1 MKQNKYVE
9 IKRIK
14 VDGLYVFDK
23 EFDSGL
29 HILVGETNSC
39 GKSLFIKLID
49 FALGDDGRELKG
61 YQILRKCSFLYA
73 ELHVNGELITIKRNI
88 YIIDDK
94 VDIYRNVSIDDIFSK
109 NLTPDETVS
118 YDEYQRMLFKKLTGY
133 DYIQIVSPKNKIEK
147 ITFALY
153 TNLFYLNQGVEAG
166 QLFRYPPT
174 WFQKYKKQ
182 KILSLFFD
190 TEQIKKSD
198 DEVKTSKLKTELK
211 RAKDELNIK
220 KVFFNENFA
229 SDNYFAE
236 LGKKNKLESEINK
249 LQKIL
254 DNLNNE
260 FLSSE
265 EFSDNEVNEL
275 YSFKRELENIQQKI
289 TDSNLIIKQNVKIL
303 NDYKEEIAKTE
314 KNMRAFDIIKKFD
327 IKVCPECGKK
337 IHDKNHDCCALCKEV
352 LDEQD
357 VSEKYFEKNLRYLE
371 YLKGA
376 LNDTVEIISIDE
388 KKRDNLISKKEDIED
403 SVNEIERKLDE
414 KTRTKKLPLV
424 RKVSKISSLISKKYQ
439 QIEEIDKKLEV
450 LESFNH
456 EDERIKEV
464 KKEIGNLEKQIKQ
477 IENDIEDKKRE
488 DYLLNKLEEDFNSFF
503 NEKNYPY
510 FQNVTINDTFD
521 VEVTS
526 QTEGTFP
533 VMKLQSASNKVIV
546 RLGFFYALLKTA
558 IDENL
563 NHPKLLYLDSPKDQE
578 LMWERFCES
587 LIKYKKMLDD
597 AKNKGQVFITVTE
610 DGKNKISDMN
620 KELETHVFMRLKNK
634 DHYRLLRPKNKN

>member
-1 MKQNKYVE
+1 MRQNKYIK
-9 IKRIK
+9 IKRIM
-14 VDGLYVFDK
+14 VDGLYGFDK
-23 EFDSGL
+23 EFNSGL

-61 YQILRKCSFLYA
+61 YQILRKCSFLFA
-73 ELHVNGELITIKRNI
+73 ELYVNGELITIKRNV

-118 YDEYQRMLFKKLTGY
+118 YDGYQLMLFKKLTGY

-166 QLFRYPPT
+166 QMFRYPPT

-190 TEQIKKSD
+190 TKQIKKSD

-236 LGKKNKLESEINK
+236 LDKKNKLELKINK

-254 DNLNNE
+254 NDLNNE
-260 FLSSE
+260 ILSSK
-265 EFSDNEVNEL
+265 EFSDEDVNVL
-275 YSFKRELENIQQKI
+275 YSLKRELDDVQQKI
-289 TDSNLIIKQNVKIL
+289 IDSNLIIKQNVKIL

-314 KNMRAFDIIKKFD
+314 KNVMAFDIIKKFD
-327 IKVCPECGKK
+327 INICPECGKK
-337 IHDKNHDCCALCKEV
+337 ISNEKHNCCILCKEV
-352 LDEQD
+352 LDEKD
-357 VSEKYFEKNLRYLE
+357 ASEKYFEKNIKYIE
-371 YLKGA
+371 YLKDS
-376 LNDTVEIISIDE
+376 LNDTLEIITIDE
-388 KKRDNLISKKEDIED
+388 KKEEEFVNKKEIINKKINKIEKEL
-403 SVNEIERKLDE
+403 NE
-414 KTRTKKLPLV
+414 KTKIKKLPLV
-424 RKVSKISSLISKKYQ
+424 RKVSTISSTISMKYQ
-439 QIEEIDKKLEV
+439 QIEEIDKKLKV
-450 LESFNH
+450 LNAFNH

-464 KKEIGNLEKQIKQ
+464 KNEVNRLENQIKQ
-477 IENDIEDKKRE
+477 IENDMEDKKRE
-488 DYLLNKLEEDFNSFF
+488 EFLLKKLEENFNSFF

-510 FQNVTINDTFD
+510 FQSVTIDDGFG

-526 QTEGTFP
+526 QNEGTFS
-533 VMKLQSASNKVIV
+533 VRELQSASNKIIV
-546 RLGFFYALLKTA
+546 RLGFFYTLLKTA
-558 IDENL
+558 IEENL

-578 LMWERFCES
+578 LEWQRFCES
-587 LIKYKKMLDD
+587 LIEYKNMLDE
-597 AKNKGQVFITVTE
+597 KENMGQVFITVTE
-610 DGKNKISDMN
+610 DGKNRILDSYKD
-620 KELETHVFMRLKNK
+620 LESHVFMRLKNK
-634 DHYRLLRPKNKN
+634 DNHRLLRLKK